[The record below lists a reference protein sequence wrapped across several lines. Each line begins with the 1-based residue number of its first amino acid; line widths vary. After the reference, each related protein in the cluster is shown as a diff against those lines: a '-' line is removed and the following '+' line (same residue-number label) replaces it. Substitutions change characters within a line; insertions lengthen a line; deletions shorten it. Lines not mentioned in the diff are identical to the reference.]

1 MILLRCT
8 ENCCC
13 YRLGS
18 LPVTLFHFWGFS
30 YSLLLSRHL
39 FQGAQLQARME
50 EWQEEN
56 RHFSTSTGIWQT
68 SEIRYENTA
77 FAGSSLQLAASGR
90 QGKQHWLL
98 MQTSYREMQTTFLLQ
113 ACLWAVHP
121 KTLSLVSTPWSGFSS
136 SEVENILKIWSP
148 ALKSTAD
155 HQTKT
160 NQWKHKITSIVIQGN
175 TIYFKEGFLLKKA
188 FFWKPSHPENCF
200 LRKK

>member
-18 LPVTLFHFWGFS
+18 LPVTLLFLRFFFLPLS
-30 YSLLLSRHL
+30 YCPDISFKEHNSKQEWRNDRKKTGISALLLGFDKLLKYAMRTQH
-39 FQGAQLQARME
+39 LQAA
-50 EWQEEN
+50 
-56 RHFSTSTGIWQT
+56 
-68 SEIRYENTA
+68 RY
-77 FAGSSLQLAASGR
+77 SLQLLVGR
-90 QGKQHWLL
+90 ESNTDCM
-98 MQTSYREMQTTFLLQ
+98 MQTSYRVVQTAFLLQ

-121 KTLSLVSTPWSGFSS
+121 KTLLVSTPWSGFSS

-175 TIYFKEGFLLKKA
+175 TIYFKEGCLLKKA

>member
-1 MILLRCT
+1 MYRELLLLQAGKFTCHPAVS
-8 ENCCC
+8 EIF
-13 YRLGS
+13 
-18 LPVTLFHFWGFS
+18 LPPSV
-30 YSLLLSRHL
+30 LLSRHF

-98 MQTSYREMQTTFLLQ
+98 MQTSYRVVQTAFLLQ

-136 SEVENILKIWSP
+136 SKVENILKIWSP

-160 NQWKHKITSIVIQGN
+160 NQWKHKDNICCYPREHN
-175 TIYFKEGFLLKKA
+175 LLQRGWLHQKKA
-188 FFWKPSHPENCF
+188 LSHPENF
-200 LRKK
+200 SQEKKITPKVKT

>member
-1 MILLRCT
+1 MYRELLLLQAGKFTCH
-8 ENCCC
+8 
-13 YRLGS
+13 
-18 LPVTLFHFWGFS
+18 PTLFLRFFL
-30 YSLLLSRHL
+30 LLLSRHL
-39 FQGAQLQARME
+39 FEGAQLQARME

-68 SEIRYENTA
+68 SEIRDENTA

-90 QGKQHWLL
+90 KGKQHWLL
-98 MQTSYREMQTTFLLQ
+98 MQTSYRVMQTTFLLQ

-155 HQTKT
+155 LQTKT

-175 TIYFKEGFLLKKA
+175 TIYFKEGFSSRKLFSQEKITLKVKT
-188 FFWKPSHPENCF
+188 
-200 LRKK
+200 

>member
-1 MILLRCT
+1 MYRELLLLQAGKFTCHPAVS
-8 ENCCC
+8 EIF
-13 YRLGS
+13 
-18 LPVTLFHFWGFS
+18 LPPSV
-30 YSLLLSRHL
+30 LLSRHF

-98 MQTSYREMQTTFLLQ
+98 MQTSYRVVQTAFLLQ

-175 TIYFKEGFLLKKA
+175 TIYFKEGFLLKA
-188 FFWKPSHPENCF
+188 FSS
-200 LRKK
+200 RKLFSQEKITLKVKT